1 MAGLSCGHKF
11 MSNNI
16 FLSHSA
22 SFPATANA
30 INSDSIVECE
40 IDVCFFVAQE
50 MTPPPRVNTQPDVDL
65 LSLVLVIQL
74 ASEYPYSTDGN
85 FE

>member
-1 MAGLSCGHKF
+1 MADIGCGHKF

-16 FLSHSA
+16 FISHSA
-22 SFPATANA
+22 YFHAATNA

-40 IDVCFFVAQE
+40 IHVCFFDAQE
-50 MTPPPRVNTQPDVDL
+50 MTHPPRVNTQPDLDL

-74 ASEYPYSTDGN
+74 AS
-85 FE
+85 

>member
-1 MAGLSCGHKF
+1 

-22 SFPATANA
+22 SFPAAANA

-40 IDVCFFVAQE
+40 IHVCFFEAQQ
-50 MTPPPRVNTQPDVDL
+50 MAPPPRVNTQPDVDL
-65 LSLVLVIQL
+65 LSLVLIIQL
-74 ASEYPYSTDGN
+74 ASEYPSSIAGN
-85 FE
+85 SE